1 MASHINTDNQDASL
15 ASSAE
20 LSADLGHLGIVPDEL
35 QHTLK
40 LAGLLQTSLE
50 LETVLQF
57 FLDAAAERVAFDG
70 ARYDFAPLET
80 ELTFGSTRAH
90 TCAYRLKLAGEYL
103 GELVF
108 SRRTRFQEAE
118 LQSIENL
125 LSQLIY
131 PLRNAIWYQRAL
143 RSAQIDPLT
152 GINNRTAMNNMLA
165 REVDLAHRN
174 HTPLSLIVADIDHFK
189 RINDQFG
196 HAVGD
201 EILRQFSQ
209 AISDNL
215 RGSDIVFRYG
225 GEEFVI
231 LLTGTNRED
240 AALVAE
246 RIRCAIE
253 QAVFDCDDDLRL
265 KLTASFGAASLA
277 PGENPEDL
285 FRKADG
291 ALYRAKEA
299 GRNCVASHQ
308 PELHIQEAKG

>member
-1 MASHINTDNQDASL
+1 MATHINTDNQDASL
-15 ASSAE
+15 ASSADMA
-20 LSADLGHLGIVPDEL
+20 ADLGHLGVAPDEL
-35 QHTLK
+35 QQTLK

-50 LETVLQF
+50 LETVLQY
-57 FLDAAAERVAFDG
+57 FLDAAAERFSFDG
-70 ARYDFAPLET
+70 AQFTYAPLEA
-80 ELTFGSTRAH
+80 ELRFGSRRAH

-108 SRRTRFQEAE
+108 SRRTRFDEAE
-118 LQSIENL
+118 LQTIENL

-174 HTPLSLIVADIDHFK
+174 HTPLSLIVSDIDHFK
-189 RINDQFG
+189 QINDRYG
-196 HAVGD
+196 HSVGD
-201 EILRQFSQ
+201 EVLRQFSQ

-246 RIRCAIE
+246 RIRGAIE
-253 QAVFDCDDDLRL
+253 QAVFDCEEVRL
-265 KLTASFGAASLA
+265 QLTASFGTASLA
-277 PGENPEDL
+277 QGETPEDL
-285 FRKADG
+285 FRKADS
-291 ALYRAKEA
+291 ALYQAKAA
-299 GRNCVASHQ
+299 GRNCVVSHQ
-308 PELHIQEAKG
+308 PELAARKASC

>member
-15 ASSAE
+15 SSSAN
-20 LSADLGHLGIVPDEL
+20 LSADLGHLGIAPDEL
-35 QHTLK
+35 QQTLK

-50 LETVLQF
+50 LETVLRF
-57 FLDAAAERVAFDG
+57 FLDAAAERVDFDG
-70 ARYDFAPLET
+70 ARFEYAPLEV
-80 ELTFGSTRAH
+80 ELDFGSRRAH

-108 SRRTRFQEAE
+108 SRRTRFEESE
-118 LQSIENL
+118 LQTIENL

-152 GINNRTAMNNMLA
+152 GINNRTAMNNMLT

-189 RINDQFG
+189 HINDQFG

-201 EILRQFSQ
+201 EVLRQFCQ
-209 AISDNL
+209 TISDNL
-215 RGSDIVFRYG
+215 RGSDIIFRYG

-246 RIRCAIE
+246 RIRGAIE
-253 QAVFDCDDDLRL
+253 QATFDCEEVRL
-265 KLTASFGAASLA
+265 KLTASFGSASLA
-277 PGENPEDL
+277 QGETPEDL
-285 FRKADG
+285 FRKADS

-299 GRNCVASHQ
+299 GRNCVVSHQ
-308 PELHIQEAKG
+308 PELRIQEANG